1 VRAVVVA
8 AEAALWSS
16 WTWRWRAQRRSR
28 WSWTDDAA
36 VSRKYSLNLSAWA
49 TNVLNHENFGT
60 PNGVLAPELNNGVL
74 EPGSYF
80 DKSQSLAGQFFGSA
94 TGGNRSIQLQA
105 NFNF

>member
-1 VRAVVVA
+1 M
-8 AEAALWSS
+8 
-16 WTWRWRAQRRSR
+16 
-28 WSWTDDAA
+28 DAA
-36 VSRKYSLNLSAWA
+36 VARKYSLNLSAWA

-60 PNGVLAPELNNGVL
+60 PNGVLAPEPVNGVL

-80 DKSQSLAGQFFGSA
+80 DKSQSLAGNFFGSA